1 MEKNHLNE
9 TEMEYNRD
17 CRLTY
22 QTTKHTQASRTLEM
36 LHITVMI
43 GILSA
48 KITVIK
54 CVYLFLTQ
62 IIIYNERCK

>member
-1 MEKNHLNE
+1 MKQKWNTTE
-9 TEMEYNRD
+9 TAVYH
-17 CRLTY
+17 TK
-22 QTTKHTQASRTLEM
+22 TTKHTQASHTLEM